1 MNKTLRTIL
10 LCFIGT
16 SSIAL
21 GIYCFSFNT
30 GEFIM
35 DHMYGGDAFTG
46 MQNASATA
54 ARNLLSMSKIIQ
66 FGLSSLLIVGGA
78 MIVVLGI
85 PKKKDKVANSTE
97 QAK

>member
-10 LCFIGT
+10 LCFIGA

-35 DHMYGGDAFTG
+35 DNIYGGDAFTG

-54 ARNLLSMSKIIQ
+54 ARNLLSMSRIIQ

-78 MIVVLGI
+78 LIVVLGI
-85 PKKKDKVANSTE
+85 PKKNDKGSNSTE
-97 QAK
+97 QIK